1 MFNLINT
8 DVRYTNYVR
17 LNGYLQTN
25 ENNAG
30 AEPSNCDGT
39 NTASSTTPLHPSND
53 PEREGE
59 IRYQRLPKR
68 GRKDGPARTH
78 VVFYYFLAS
87 MLIVNSY

>member
-1 MFNLINT
+1 M
-8 DVRYTNYVR
+8 RYTNYVR
-17 LNGYLQTN
+17 LNGYLQTD

-30 AEPSNCDGT
+30 AEPSNRDGT
-39 NTASSTTPLHPSND
+39 NTASSIAPLHPSND

-78 VVFYYFLAS
+78 VVFYFFCINDYSKF
-87 MLIVNSY
+87 Y